1 MRALAFLAN
10 IGVIAVCF
18 YFGSWT
24 GLLIALAVCA
34 ALVAAFLVLST
45 DRNESKES
53 RKMRKA
59 MGRNTTFLAG
69 LFENSKR

>member
-10 IGVIAVCF
+10 IAVIAVAY

-24 GLLIALAVCA
+24 GLLIALAVCVT
-34 ALVAAFLVLST
+34 LVAAFLVFST
-45 DRNESKES
+45 DKTEAGES

-69 LFENSKR
+69 LFEHSKH

>member
-10 IGVIAVCF
+10 IGVIAVAY

-24 GLLIALAVCA
+24 GLLIALAVCV
-34 ALVAAFLVLST
+34 ALVAAFLVFST
-45 DRNESKES
+45 DKTESKES

-69 LFENSKR
+69 LFEHSKR